1 MCWGST
7 KTGWVS
13 LELRCSSCLIVGRDK
28 LGDISEHEDF
38 LCVWVSLSLTCGQET
53 THAIGAC
60 ISTDDLS
67 PATCHMYNM
76 CHSSLFSWLIGR
88 HIYTYKHAYMYR
100 ACMIL
105 VDNYKKG
112 SGRHA
117 RRNCSVPHASIYPWA
132 KYIYTTIVNT
142 NLHRHDLFTSGDNW
156 MMNKKGWKRL
166 LRFHYRIHHVWYA

>member
-1 MCWGST
+1 MSY
-7 KTGWVS
+7 
-13 LELRCSSCLIVGRDK
+13 LIVGRDK

-105 VDNYKKG
+105 LDNYKKG

-117 RRNCSVPHASIYPWA
+117 RRRNCSVPHASIYPLSKIHLYHYSKHKSTSTWFI
-132 KYIYTTIVNT
+132 YIRRQLIDEQERMKTI
-142 NLHRHDLFTSGDNW
+142 TS
-156 MMNKKGWKRL
+156 L
-166 LRFHYRIHHVWYA
+166 QL